1 MLPLDL
7 CCPASDLA
15 RGEVS
20 PSKPTQHNSGPSRA
34 VHTLELLEKGHQ
46 SDLAMPGRRCSGI
59 RDLAGAQS
67 LGFHLEIDLRVDV
80 RRVERDVAEPGANRV
95 DVNAGT
101 QQMDGRCVANH
112 MGTDALGAQRRDAW
126 RRLTGVAADH
136 RVNSEAGDRLAAAV

>member
-80 RRVERDVAEPGANRV
+80 RRVERDVAEPGADGIDIDARAEEMYGRGVSIIRRV
-95 DVNAGT
+95 E
-101 QQMDGRCVANH
+101 
-112 MGTDALGAQRRDAW
+112 L
-126 RRLTGVAADH
+126 
-136 RVNSEAGDRLAAAV
+136 EA